1 MARLL
6 SHTWTEDPPKP
17 LAYTKISIFYI
28 LNQILVYIY
37 GVGRASEGDFSMK
50 VPLNMKFKSE
60 NIIKCHLGGKVC
72 KLRMYPALYP
82 QYPHFCRVVY
92 SASPRFKRVLHAR
105 PKPSL
110 AIALLPLFRL
120 LRLCSLCPSS
130 ASPFLRS
137 SWLLCALSGPSS
149 SYLFF
154 LALLSS
160 VGLDLLLFSTLYV
173 SSARL

>member
-37 GVGRASEGDFSMK
+37 GVGRASGGDFSMK

-72 KLRMYPALYP
+72 KLRMYPALHP
-82 QYPHFCRVVY
+82 Q
-92 SASPRFKRVLHAR
+92 
-105 PKPSL
+105 
-110 AIALLPLFRL
+110 I
-120 LRLCSLCPSS
+120 
-130 ASPFLRS
+130 SPFL
-137 SWLLCALSGPSS
+137 PSS
-149 SYLFF
+149 VLR
-154 LALLSS
+154 LSS
-160 VGLDLLLFSTLYV
+160 L
-173 SSARL
+173 